1 MRVSIWDLDYYYC
14 KDKKDCF
21 NVDAMR
27 ISSYHKQ
34 KGDQVNFITTEYDI
48 RRPYDLYYIIKE
60 KPTTP
65 NAPLDF
71 YTNSHI
77 RWWGDANRVRINW
90 KMDRVMLGC
99 RPDYL
104 LYPEK
109 NTRTER
115 AEFIRLFDN
124 QAKLLPITQDYS
136 NSFKQKNA
144 IVVDKYMWQSS
155 KKSLLQALDML
166 KEVQNVSFFE
176 PIRLDLILN
185 DKEIRD
191 KIFELKL
198 SNRSKLRYSA
208 INFNQV
214 DAAIQFVKDLQAKF
228 GNISVNEIIVKYDAE
243 AHWTDYLKALRDFNN
258 MKSAIIRGRKRGV
271 WVVAAPLTHRLDT
284 PYYHLFE
291 ELHNWS
297 VKHTQISWCEYIQQ
311 THPSSVIHKP
321 ETWDGAFRDLLR
333 QTYTD
338 KDFFL
343 TIWKDKKVSENEV
356 PWQILDKEFKYGI

>member
-1 MRVSIWDLDYYYC
+1 MRVTIWDLDYYYA
-14 KDKKDCF
+14 KQKKNCY

-34 KGDQVNFITTEYDI
+34 CGDQVTFVLNEFDI

-60 KPTTP
+60 KSSTP
-65 NAPLDF
+65 NPPFDF
-71 YTNSHI
+71 YTNNHV
-77 RWWGDANRVRINW
+77 RWWGNANRARINW

-109 NTRTER
+109 NTREER

-124 QAKLLPITQDYS
+124 NAKLLPITQDYR
-136 NSFKQKNA
+136 NSFKNKMV
-144 IVVDKYMWQSS
+144 IVTDKYMWESS

-166 KEVQNVSFFE
+166 KEVKNVSFSE
-176 PIRLDLILN
+176 PIRLDLILG

-198 SNRSKLRYSA
+198 TNRSVLKFKSITFDL
-208 INFNQV
+208 V
-214 DAAIQFVKDLQAKF
+214 DAAIEFIKQMQNTF
-228 GNISVNEIIVKYDAE
+228 GKISINEVIVRYDIE
-243 AHWTDYLKALRDFNN
+243 KHWNDYLKAYRDFNN
-258 MKSAIIRGRKRGV
+258 MKDAIIKGRKNGV
-271 WVVAAPLTHRLDT
+271 HIVAAKLQHRLDT
-284 PYYHLFE
+284 PYFHLFE

-297 VKHTQISWCEYIQQ
+297 AWKEQISWFEYIQR
-311 THPSSVIHKP
+311 THPKSNIADPS
-321 ETWDGAFRDLLR
+321 TWDDGFRDLLR

-338 KDFFL
+338 KEFFL
-343 TIWKDKKVSENEV
+343 IKWKDKKLSENEV
-356 PWQILDKEFKYGI
+356 PWELLDKEFKYGI